1 MQTTTRR
8 HQSHRQLR
16 AMRRLAPLVQ
26 SLDIWETEYLH
37 VLTGED
43 PAKEWVKA
51 LG

>member
-1 MQTTTRR
+1 
-8 HQSHRQLR
+8 
-16 AMRRLAPLVQ
+16 MRRLAPLVQ